1 MREERNTL
9 NIILFVVAAFC
20 IALLLFVIVSH
31 HEKVVHNDCI
41 ARTEWSAASRWS
53 DGR

>member
-9 NIILFVVAAFC
+9 SIVLFIAAAFC

-31 HEKVVHNDCI
+31 HEKVVHEDVI
-41 ARTEWSAASRWS
+41 ARTEWSGSRYA
-53 DGR
+53 GRR

>member
-9 NIILFVVAAFC
+9 NIILFIVAIFC

-31 HEKVVHNDCI
+31 HEKVVHEDVI
-41 ARTEWSAASRWS
+41 ARTEWSGSRYA
-53 DGR
+53 GRK

>member
-1 MREERNTL
+1 MNKERNTL
-9 NIILFVVAAFC
+9 SIVLFIAAAFC

-41 ARTEWSAASRWS
+41 ARTEWSGSRYNS
-53 DGR
+53 GR